1 MEKEM
6 KADFAKIESRLDNS
20 INRTVILDSKV
31 VCVLLLATKF
41 LFGSRGNVV

>member
-20 INRTVILDSKV
+20 NNRTVILDSKV
-31 VCVLLLATKF
+31 VCLHLLATQF
-41 LFGSRGNVV
+41 LFGLRSNVV